1 MKEGWEYK
9 KLGEVT
15 TTINGL
21 WTGKKPPFIN
31 VAVIRNTNF
40 TKDCQLDMSN
50 VAYLDVEEKQFS
62 TRKLQYGDIIIEK
75 SGGSEKQPVG
85 RPVLFNIKEGDYSF
99 SNFTSTLRIKEEKEM
114 DSRFL
119 HYSLIAA
126 YNRGVTSK
134 MQAKTTGIHNLDFK
148 AYLKL
153 LIPIPSINEQQ
164 QIISELDLLSDVIE
178 NQKAQIEELDKLAQ
192 SIFYNMFGDPVTN
205 EKNWEL
211 KKLGDVSDIT
221 SSKRIFANEYRE
233 DGIPFYRGKEIT
245 EKSKGQEISLEL
257 FISEERYEEI
267 KESFG
272 VPSIG
277 DILITAVGTI
287 GNIWVVNDTNP
298 FYFKDGNIIWVKDF
312 KNIDPTYFKSV
323 LTILIATY
331 KGEMA
336 NGCAYNALT
345 IVNLKK
351 MSFALPPLAL
361 QQEFAAKIEAIEHM
375 KAKVRQS
382 LKESEELFNSRMD
395 YYFN

>member
-1 MKEGWEYK
+1 MKEGWTYK
-9 KLGEVT
+9 KLGE
-15 TTINGL
+15 IGQII
-21 WTGKKPPFIN
+21 TGNTPSTRD
-31 VAVIRNTNF
+31 IRNYSSEDRCFVKPSDLGKEGITIISNSEF
-40 TKDCQLDMSN
+40 HISEYAFNNSRQLPIGSILTTCIGTIGKIGVLDVQATCNQQINALIPKNGINSVF
-50 VAYLDVEEKQFS
+50 VAYNLLSQRHLLEKIANAPIVPIINKGLFS
-62 TRKLQYGDIIIEK
+62 E
-75 SGGSEKQPVG
+75 
-85 RPVLFNIKEGDYSF
+85 IK
-99 SNFTSTLRIKEEKEM
+99 
-114 DSRFL
+114 
-119 HYSLIAA
+119 IA
-126 YNRGVTSK
+126 
-134 MQAKTTGIHNLDFK
+134 
-148 AYLKL
+148 
-153 LIPIPSINEQQ
+153 IPSISLQQ
-164 QIISELDLLSDVIE
+164 QIVSELNLLSDVIE
-178 NQKAQIEELDKLAQ
+178 KKKAQIEEFDKLAQ
-192 SIFYNMFGDPVTN
+192 STFYEMFGDPVTN
-205 EKNWEL
+205 EKSWEI
-211 KKLGDVSDIT
+211 KQLGDVSDIT

-298 FYFKDGNIIWVKDF
+298 FYFKDGNIIWVKEF

-331 KGEMA
+331 KSEMA

-361 QQEFAAKIEAIEHM
+361 QQEFAAKIEAIEQM

>member
-1 MKEGWEYK
+1 MKEGWTYK
-9 KLGEVT
+9 RLG
-15 TTINGL
+15 
-21 WTGKKPPFIN
+21 
-31 VAVIRNTNF
+31 
-40 TKDCQLDMSN
+40 D
-50 VAYLDVEEKQFS
+50 VAYYPTQRISSELMNETNYVGVDNMIKDRGGKTLANFIPSEGNAI
-62 TRKLQYGDIIIEK
+62 QYLKGDILLGNI
-75 SGGSEKQPVG
+75 
-85 RPVLFNIKEGDYSF
+85 RP
-99 SNFTSTLRIKEEKEM
+99 
-114 DSRFL
+114 
-119 HYSLIAA
+119 
-126 YNRGVTSK
+126 
-134 MQAKTTGIHNLDFK
+134 
-148 AYLKL
+148 YLKKIWL
-153 LIPIPSINEQQ
+153 SDSEGGASGDVLIIRPKDTKNLCSNYLYWVLASDMFFEYDTLHCKGAKMPRGNKDDIMKYQLPVPTIEAQQ
-164 QIISELDLLSDVIE
+164 QIVSELELLSFVIE
-178 NQKAQIEELDKLAQ
+178 KQKAQIEELDKLAQ
-192 SIFYNMFGDPVTN
+192 STFYEMFGDPVTN
-205 EKNWEL
+205 EKSWEI
-211 KKLGDVSDIT
+211 KQLGDVSDIT

-298 FYFKDGNIIWVKDF
+298 FYFKDGNIIWVKEF

-331 KGEMA
+331 KSEMA

-361 QQEFAAKIEAIEHM
+361 QQEFAAKIEAIEQM

-382 LKESEELFNSRMD
+382 LKETEELFNSRMD